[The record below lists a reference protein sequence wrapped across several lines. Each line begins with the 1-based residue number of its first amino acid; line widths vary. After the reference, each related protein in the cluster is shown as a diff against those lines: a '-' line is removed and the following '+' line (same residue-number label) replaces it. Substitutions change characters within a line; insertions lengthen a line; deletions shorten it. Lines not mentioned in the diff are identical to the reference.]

1 MLDFYAIGFAVYPTT
16 MAEYYA
22 AQQQQQ
28 MTQTIS
34 LEDLMGSDGAE
45 IIDLDEQGEE
55 VVVEEGIDSEL

>member
-28 MTQTIS
+28 TIS
-34 LEDLMGSDGAE
+34 LEDLMGSDDAE
-45 IIDLDEQGEE
+45 VIDLDDQGEE
-55 VVVEEGIDSEL
+55 VVIEEGIDSEL

>member
-1 MLDFYAIGFAVYPTT
+1 MLDFYALSFAVYPTT

-28 MTQTIS
+28 TIS

-45 IIDLDEQGEE
+45 VIDLDDQGEE
-55 VVVEEGIDSEL
+55 VVIEEGIDSEL

>member
-1 MLDFYAIGFAVYPTT
+1 
-16 MAEYYA
+16 
-22 AQQQQQ
+22 